1 MKKYWIFKPLY
12 TGNLCVNS
20 LIHSCVPSKL
30 FFNLKLTIKPLGLTI
45 KLANNYTP
53 GGNLYDEAKYDL
65 NYYE

>member
-1 MKKYWIFKPLY
+1 MKDIRFVFSGLY
-12 TGNLCVNS
+12 RNNRN
-20 LIHSCVPSKL
+20 IIL
-30 FFNLKLTIKPLGLTI
+30 FFNLKLTIKPLGLTV